1 VGVAGL
7 NAREIR
13 LVAAIQAGLPLVSR
27 PYAVVGE
34 AIGMREDEVIACIRR
49 MCADGIIKRLGIV
62 VRHHELGYAANAMV
76 VWDVPDAGVA
86 VIGNRMGQMAFV
98 TLCYRRPRR
107 LPDWPYNL
115 FCMIHGKDRQIVMRN
130 IQDVI
135 SYCRLDGVPYEVL
148 FSRKRYKQHGARY
161 VAPGHTVD
169 AVCGQV

>member
-1 VGVAGL
+1 MGVAGL
-7 NAREIR
+7 HAREMR
-13 LVAAIQAGLPLVSR
+13 LVAAIQAGLPLVPR
-27 PYAVVGE
+27 PYAVIGE

-76 VWDVPDAGVA
+76 VWDVPDADVSA
-86 VIGNRMGQMAFV
+86 IGNRVGRMAFV

-115 FCMIHGKDRQIVMRN
+115 FCMIHGKDRQVVMHN

-135 SYCRLDGVPYEVL
+135 SHCGLDGVPYEVL

-161 VAPGHTVD
+161 VTPGHTVD